1 MRHNKHRL
9 ELHDGNV
16 VDLTN
21 VSDDEVVVQLPGK
34 TGFARI
40 SRDKDSTRLVKFFN
54 TPRARVTSSA
64 AALQV
69 AVALIMRQPLD
80 VGDDGVEFEMDF

>member
-1 MRHNKHRL
+1 MRHDKHRL
-9 ELHDGNV
+9 ELGDGRV

-21 VSDDEVVVQLPGK
+21 VSDDEVVVQLPDK

-40 SRDKDSTRLVKFFN
+40 KRDKDNTRLVKFFN

-64 AALQV
+64 AAIQV
-69 AVALIMRQPLD
+69 AVALILRQPLD
-80 VGDDGVEFEMDF
+80 VGPDGVEFEMDA